1 MSEYVVS
8 ARKYRPM
15 SFDSVVGQQAL
26 ASTLKAAI
34 QSHRLAH
41 AFLFCGPR
49 GVGKTTCARIFAK
62 SINCFQLDA
71 NGNPCNEC
79 ESCRAFNEQRSFNIV
94 ELDAASNNSANDIRD
109 LVEQV
114 HIPPQIGKYKVYI
127 VDEVHMLSTAA
138 FNAFLK
144 TLEEPPSYAIFILA
158 TTEKHKILPTIL
170 SRCQTYDFTRITVPD
185 IVEQLKRICSKEDIT
200 AEDSA
205 LTLIAQKADGA
216 MRDALSIFDQVAAA
230 SSNNITYK
238 SAARNLN
245 VLDYET
251 YFRLT
256 DICLKGDVTEALLL
270 FQDVRSRGFD
280 AQFFINGFAQ
290 HLRDLLVASNP
301 KTQSLLEIT
310 GEVVGQ
316 YITQASKCN
325 LPFLYRAL
333 ELCSQC
339 DLNYRTA
346 SNKQL
351 FVELTLIK
359 ICQLLT
365 SPTPP
370 SGSGGGG
377 APKVSTGAKTPQS
390 PQRTQPA
397 PSVPNGT
404 QPRSAG
410 SSAPQQRPNAVMAT
424 ATSTSQTTT
433 TTPKRTTYQPQRTY
447 TPPPPT
453 SDRPNVFAMKPTALA
468 HQQANGATY
477 ADTSSLPSLSLSE
490 RTPYTL
496 EQLQHAWET
505 FAQQNVQRRSFVAHI
520 REHYPKSIAEDDA
533 IVLDVDS
540 EGQKNLFLED
550 IHALAQHLRQTLR
563 NANIHIEPNI
573 CEQHN
578 VQRYATQSEILRD
591 LMRDNPA
598 VAKFCSDFKLTLN

>member
-26 ASTLKAAI
+26 ATTLKSAI

-144 TLEEPPSYAIFILA
+144 TLEEPPAYAIFILA

-185 IVEQLKRICSKEDIT
+185 IVEQLKYICSKEDIK
-200 AEDSA
+200 AEETA

-216 MRDALSIFDQVAAA
+216 MRDALSIFDQVAA
-230 SSNNITYK
+230 SSNNNITYK

-310 GEVVGQ
+310 GEIVGQ
-316 YITQASKCN
+316 YITQAAKCN

-365 SPTPP
+365 APTPP
-370 SGSGGGG
+370 SGGSAPNGGGG
-377 APKVSTGAKTPQS
+377 ARTATPQ
-390 PQRTQPA
+390 PTQRPLSTPTGSAQPH
-397 PSVPNGT
+397 SVTP
-404 QPRSAG
+404 
-410 SSAPQQRPNAVMAT
+410 SAPQAPRQSATAMHPTPAPVHTATAQRP
-424 ATSTSQTTT
+424 QCR
-433 TTPKRTTYQPQRTY
+433 PQPTY
-447 TPPPPT
+447 TPPQPT
-453 SDRPNVFAMKPTALA
+453 SDRPNFLAMKPTALA
-468 HQQANGATY
+468 HQPATGT
-477 ADTSSLPSLSLSE
+477 AQGNASASQQPISLSE

-520 REHYPKSIAEDDA
+520 REHYPKSVAEDDA

-540 EGQKNLFLED
+540 EGQKSLFLED
-550 IHALAQHLRQTLR
+550 IHVLAQYLRQTLR
-563 NANIHIEPNI
+563 NANIHIEPNV

-578 VQRYATQSEILRD
+578 VERYATQSEILRD
-591 LMRDNPA
+591 LMRENPA